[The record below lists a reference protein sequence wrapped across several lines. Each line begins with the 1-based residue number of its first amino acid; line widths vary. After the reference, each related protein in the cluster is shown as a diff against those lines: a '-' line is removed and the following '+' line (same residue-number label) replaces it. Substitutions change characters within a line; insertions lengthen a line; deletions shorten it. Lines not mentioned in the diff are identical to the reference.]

1 MKELYMTRHGQTEW
15 NIERRLQ
22 GSANSPLTEKGVRD
36 AKELAKRVAEIPFDK
51 VYTSDLLRAV
61 QTADLL
67 TEGREIPRVVLPEL
81 REMRMGRWEGQL
93 IADMTESDKEQY
105 ENFVSGSPEFAAP
118 GGETILEVRMR
129 AEEALAV
136 IEKDEAEII
145 LVVTHGMLQSQL
157 LEILQGRPFGE
168 NTRVLPGTALSHFTY
183 EDGKYTGVL
192 VGCTRHMEG

>member
-1 MKELYMTRHGQTEW
+1 MTRHGQTEW

>member
-1 MKELYMTRHGQTEW
+1 MTRHGQTEW

-192 VGCTRHMEG
+192 VGCARHMEG